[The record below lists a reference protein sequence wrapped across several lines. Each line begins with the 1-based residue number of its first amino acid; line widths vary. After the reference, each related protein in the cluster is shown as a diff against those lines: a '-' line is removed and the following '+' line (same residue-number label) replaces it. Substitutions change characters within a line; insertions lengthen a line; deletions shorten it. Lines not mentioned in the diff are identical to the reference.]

1 MLMKSK
7 ALTISLLLTAFWV
20 LPALGQ
26 WEIGGIRVADVFNA
40 VQWFPHMIQEGEGG
54 VIICWQ
60 DSRNGT
66 WDIYA
71 QRVDSSGYLLWGEDG
86 VPVADGPATQDWPVM
101 ASDGQG
107 GAIIAWE
114 QPAASDIY
122 AQRIDSEG
130 QKLWGEEGIVVCT
143 APDYQGW
150 LDITEDGQGGA
161 IMAWEDERTAENGA
175 DIYAQR
181 VDGFGNALWRENG
194 FPACSLETN
203 QFYPHLIS
211 DGDGGAIIG
220 WEDGRDWAKI
230 YVQKV
235 DAAGNPLWSDNG
247 VPNCV
252 DCITGFLDDDFAVTT
267 DLKGGVILVWADYTD
282 NHLLADLYAGRLD
295 SLGNLAW
302 DQRGVP
308 VFPGAIRSRDP
319 RIATDSLSGVVIAG
333 TAARDSVCVQRLNN
347 QGDRYW
353 GENGLPVSVPGGSVK
368 SLDLISPSQ
377 YAVTFSRALTR
388 SSYGAKFDTTGA
400 ILWDSSGV
408 PFAGPD
414 QGSDSYITVGDGAG
428 GLVITW
434 DSFYDG
440 YVYAQ
445 RIYPNGKVGGDTT
458 TTVEDYAEIPRPM
471 RFELLQSFPNPFN
484 STTTI
489 SFYVPVDHPDFILKI
504 LNIAGRAVRRF
515 DLGQLQKGT
524 NRITWDGKDD
534 KGMPV
539 SSGIYFYSITDGC
552 NTKARR
558 MILLK

>member
-20 LPALGQ
+20 LPTLGQ
-26 WEIGGIRVADVFNA
+26 WQIGGIRVADVPNA
-40 VQWFPHMIQEGEGG
+40 VQWFPDVVQDGQGG
-54 VIICWQ
+54 FIICWQ

-71 QRVDSSGYLLWGEDG
+71 QRVDSSGYLLWGDEG

-130 QKLWGEEGIVVCT
+130 QKLWGDEGILVCG

-161 IMAWEDERTAENGA
+161 IMAWEDERTPGNGA

-181 VDGFGNALWRENG
+181 VDGFGNALWREDG

-211 DGDGGAIIG
+211 DGDGGAVIG

-230 YVQKV
+230 YLQKA
-235 DAAGNPLWSDNG
+235 DAAGSPLWPRNG

-252 DCITGFLDDDFAVTT
+252 DCITDFLGDGYSMAT
-267 DLKGGVILVWADYTD
+267 DMQGGVIIFWADFTD
-282 NHLLADLYAGRLD
+282 NRPRTDVYAGRVNSRGRIAWEPRGIPISVTPDYDGSPFVLSDSAFGAVLIWNDGRDSTFIQRLD
-295 SLGNLAW
+295 SAGQKW
-302 DQRGVP
+302 WPECGRP
-308 VFPGAIRSRDP
+308 VYVGRA
-319 RIATDSLSGVVIAG
+319 AVESLTRTG
-333 TAARDSVCVQRLNN
+333 
-347 QGDRYW
+347 
-353 GENGLPVSVPGGSVK
+353 PGGFASVLNL
-368 SLDLISPSQ
+368 SLPD
-377 YAVTFSRALTR
+377 
-388 SSYGAKFDTTGA
+388 SSYGVKFDTTGA
-400 ILWDSSGV
+400 VLWDSSGV
-408 PFAGPD
+408 AFVGEYH
-414 QGSDSYITVGDGAG
+414 GSDSYAAAADGKG
-428 GLVITW
+428 GLTISW

-445 RIYPNGKVGGDTT
+445 RIYANGKVGGDTT
-458 TTVEDYAEIPRPM
+458 TAVEDYAESRYPLN
-471 RFELLQSFPNPFN
+471 FQLLQNCPNPFN
-484 STTTI
+484 STTII
-489 SFYVPVDHPDFILKI
+489 SFYLPEASSEVVLKV
-504 LNIAGRAVRRF
+504 LNLYGQEVRRF
-515 DLGQLQKGT
+515 NLGQLQKGRH
-524 NRITWDGKDD
+524 RITWDGKDQD
-534 KGMPV
+534 GRLV
-539 SSGIYFYSITDGC
+539 SSGIYLYSLTSSSS
-552 NTKARR
+552 TQVRR
-558 MILLK
+558 MVLLK

>member
-1 MLMKSK
+1 MKSRL
-7 ALTISLLLTAFWV
+7 LTISLLLTALWV
-20 LPALGQ
+20 LPASGQ
-26 WEIGGIRVADVFNA
+26 WEIGGIRVADVPYA
-40 VQWFPHMIQEGEGG
+40 IQWFPHMVQDGEGG

-71 QRVDSSGYLLWGEDG
+71 QRVDSSGYLLWGEYG
-86 VPVADGPATQDWPVM
+86 TAVADGPATQDWPVM

-130 QKLWGEEGIVVCT
+130 QKLWGEGGIVVCT

-161 IMAWEDERTAENGA
+161 IMAWEDSRTPGNGA

-181 VDGFGNALWRENG
+181 VDQFGNVLWRENG

-230 YVQKV
+230 YLQKV
-235 DAAGNPLWSDNG
+235 DAAGNRWWPQNG

-252 DCITGFLDDDFAVTT
+252 DCITGFLDDDFAMVP
-267 DLKGGVILVWADYTD
+267 DLEGGVILVWADYTD
-282 NHLLADLYAGRLD
+282 NRLQADLYAGRLNWRGD
-295 SLGNLAW
+295 PVW
-302 DQRGVP
+302 DQRGVA
-308 VFPGAIRSRDP
+308 VFPGAIKSRDP
-319 RIATDSLSGVVIAG
+319 QIAPDSLSGVIIAG
-333 TAARDSVCVQRLNN
+333 TVAGDSVCVQKLYN
-347 QGDRYW
+347 QGERCW

-368 SLDLISPSQ
+368 SLNLISSGQ
-377 YAVTFSRALTR
+377 YAVTFSRALAR

-408 PFAGPD
+408 RFAGPD
-414 QGSDSYITVGDGAG
+414 QGSDSYNAAGDGVG

-440 YVYAQ
+440 YAYVQ

-458 TTVEDYAEIPRPM
+458 TVVEDYAEIPPPT
-471 RFELLQSFPNPFN
+471 RFELLQNFPNPFN
-484 STTTI
+484 SLTTVEYRVPAGFDDI
-489 SFYVPVDHPDFILKI
+489 VRIYIFNSF
-504 LNIAGRAVRRF
+504 GQEVRSFVELAPRN
-515 DLGQLQKGT
+515 GCGKVIWEGKN
-524 NRITWDGKDD
+524 NRGKE
-534 KGMPV
+534 V
-539 SSGIYFYSITDGC
+539 SSGVYFYSIDNSSNVGA
-552 NTKARR
+552 KR
-558 MILLK
+558 MTYLK